1 MNLMT
6 EISQKTLATYLDS
19 KKWIKRY
26 YPDFFPVKYSP
37 FLSFE
42 SLIGSGRVS
51 AADLVSYNSSA
62 PQKTRRVI
70 SRLKGDIPALRT
82 QRSKDEVD
90 LNTYNIIKAT
100 AKTDQQMQALI
111 DFVYDDVA
119 FVVESVNSKLEYIA
133 LQALS
138 QTALSLNA
146 TNNGAGVVTEKS
158 ITFGMAAGNKE
169 KEAAAANYWT
179 VAAKATNTP
188 IDDITAIQ
196 KEARKAG
203 VKIQYMVMNSSKYVE
218 FRSSA
223 QVLDFCYGILIS
235 QAGIVPNVSPTLE
248 TINKVMKES
257 SLPQIIL
264 IDTFI
269 DLENEDHDITA
280 VDPWENAAG
289 SAKYVL
295 FCPELPLG
303 NMICGPIAAENIV
316 DPSIVQSKIGQI
328 LVQSISSQDPVNIKT
343 VGLTNAFVDWNKIDQ
358 CWSLNTE
365 ATSW

>member
-1 MNLMT
+1 MNLMK

-19 KKWIKRY
+19 RKWIKRY
-26 YPDFFPVKYSP
+26 YPDFFPIKYSP
-37 FLSFE
+37 FLTFE

-51 AADLVSYNSSA
+51 SADIVSYNSSA

-82 QRSKDEVD
+82 QRSKSEVD
-90 LNTYNIIKAT
+90 LNTYNIIKST
-100 AKTDQQMQALI
+100 AKTDAQMQALI
-111 DFVYDDVA
+111 DFVYDDVN
-119 FVVESVNSKLEYIA
+119 FVVESIQSKLEYIA

-146 TNNGAGVVTEKS
+146 SNNGAGVITEKS
-158 ITFGMAAGNKE
+158 ISFGMAAANKE
-169 KEAAAANYWT
+169 KESAAGNYWT
-179 VAAKATNTP
+179 VGAKATNTP
-188 IDDITAIQ
+188 IDDIMAIM
-196 KEARKAG
+196 KEAKAAG
-203 VKIQYMVMNSSKYVE
+203 VKLRYMVMNLSKYVE

-235 QAGIVPNVSPTLE
+235 QAGITPNVSPTLA

-257 SLPQIIL
+257 GLCEIIL

-269 DLENEDHDITA
+269 DLENENHDITA
-280 VDPWENAAG
+280 VDPWENAAK

-295 FCPELPLG
+295 FTPELPLG
-303 NMICGPIAAENIV
+303 NMICGPIAAENIN
-316 DPSIVQSKIGQI
+316 DPSIVQSKVGQI
-328 LVQSISSQDPVNIKT
+328 LVQSISSQDPISIKT
-343 VGLTNAFVDWNKIDQ
+343 VGLTNAFVDWSKIDQ

-365 ATSW
+365 STTW